1 MLSVVANIFVVSTEH
16 SLVDPRFYQR
26 YLFLKVSIMVLL
38 AAAGLFIRFRPHQ
51 ALANYFVGVGF
62 FLLCYVSTFFRPL
75 YVIAIFE
82 HFAVFTYAFPV
93 SDLFF
98 IIFCAGSFLAFAAT
112 QYFFWDHLPDS
123 YARLSFP
130 DFLHLDFQFAFIVL
144 FFYFFFVKSRRFQR
158 ETEQRL
164 AVIGRNASN
173 IAHDLKGMIMGPN
186 LYLGR
191 LIELVGEDK
200 AASKEIH
207 EMLDLTT
214 RQFAELEKMMASFNQ
229 LCLVEK
235 SPVTDFSAK
244 AVIESARQV
253 LWKSASSCEI
263 EVHGDLVITGERAA
277 FLSFCYNVMI
287 NALQAMRSLEGKGCI
302 RWEISEGTKEIRC
315 LDNAGGF
322 SSEALQAI
330 RAGLPFSSKP
340 TGSGLGIPVIVQAA
354 QQLGANVTFSN
365 EGEGALVTMR
375 LP

>member
-1 MLSVVANIFVVSTEH
+1 MSTELPLIDN
-16 SLVDPRFYQR
+16 SLRHR
-26 YLFLKVSIMVLL
+26 YLFLKGSAAVL
-38 AAAGLFIRFRPHQ
+38 I
-51 ALANYFVGVGF
+51 F
-62 FLLCYVSTFFRPL
+62 FLGIYIRLNPKKYWPNYAMAFAIFGVCYVSFFFRPMYTIGL
-75 YVIAIFE
+75 FE
-82 HFAVFTYAFPV
+82 HFAMFAYAFPV

-98 IIFCAGSFLAFAAT
+98 VLFAVGSFLAFGVS
-112 QYFFWDHLPDS
+112 QCVWWPLLPDANFS
-123 YARLSFP
+123 LTFS
-130 DFLHLDFQFAFIVL
+130 DFQHFNFQFALIAL

-214 RQFAELEKMMASFNQ
+214 RQFSELEKMMASFNQ

-302 RWEISEGTKEIRC
+302 RWEISEGAKEIRC

-330 RAGLPFSSKP
+330 RAGLPFSNKP
-340 TGSGLGIPVIVQAA
+340 TGSGLGIPVIVQSA